1 MINDKILWCRLIH
14 VMDMAWWENVSVGW
28 LVGVLIRYRARSLK
42 WIIMFNL
49 ENYDKNIQEKSMIN
63 KIPDVKAPCTVKCS
77 IACMSS
83 PSSEI
88 IGVNG

>member
-1 MINDKILWCRLIH
+1 M
-14 VMDMAWWENVSVGW
+14 MDMAWWEKCFHW